1 MRIGPITTINKWFLI
16 HTIERER
23 RGHLGLDQVIPYIT
37 ANMHQREEYAS
48 MMNPFYEYEI
58 WVQEPVLQNRGT
70 ITVQKMRV
78 PRPG

>member
-1 MRIGPITTINKWFLI
+1 MRIGPITTINKWFSI

-37 ANMHQREEYAS
+37 TNMHQREEYVS

-58 WVQEPVLQNRGT
+58 WVREPVLQNQGT

-78 PRPG
+78 PGPG